1 MEENMTGGCELA
13 LTRCRKRRCIGIYG
27 SVHSSTRRL
36 ESCRGRRF
44 DQDQTSRRPQS
55 SSSVGRCPEKSPR
68 ELVDNVHDQ
77 LVSNIIAANK
87 DAVKSQDLSPEIK
100 KVESQLNELCRYIAK
115 ANKHFW
121 PALLDFGR
129 DLTAKPAYYSR
140 GDEREMQLYLAYSY
154 GAWKETRSAIG
165 VIREKTNNKL

>member
-1 MEENMTGGCELA
+1 MDLFTSQFGGLSHA
-13 LTRCRKRRCIGIYG
+13 VVVVLIKI
-27 SVHSSTRRL
+27 RL
-36 ESCRGRRF
+36 
-44 DQDQTSRRPQS
+44 
-55 SSSVGRCPEKSPR
+55 
-68 ELVDNVHDQ
+68 LVDLRALHQSVIVHEKLLRGLVDSVCHQ
-77 LVSNIIAANK
+77 LVSNIIAPNK
-87 DAVKSQDLSPEIK
+87 DTVKSQDLSPVIK
-100 KVESQLNELCRYIAK
+100 NVESQVNELCRYIAK

-121 PALLDFGR
+121 AALLDFGR

>member
-1 MEENMTGGCELA
+1 MPC
-13 LTRCRKRRCIGIYG
+13 
-27 SVHSSTRRL
+27 
-36 ESCRGRRF
+36 
-44 DQDQTSRRPQS
+44 
-55 SSSVGRCPEKSPR
+55 SSSVGHCPEKSPR
-68 ELVDNVHDQ
+68 ELFDNVHDQ
-77 LVSNIIAANK
+77 VVSNIIAANK

-100 KVESQLNELCRYIAK
+100 NVESQVVYRYIAK

-129 DLTAKPAYYSR
+129 DLSAKPAYYSR

-165 VIREKTNNKL
+165 VIREKTNNKLR

>member
-1 MEENMTGGCELA
+1 MDLF
-13 LTRCRKRRCIGIYG
+13 
-27 SVHSSTRRL
+27 TRRL
-36 ESCRGRRF
+36 GGLSHAVVVVLIKIRL
-44 DQDQTSRRPQS
+44 
-55 SSSVGRCPEKSPR
+55 
-68 ELVDNVHDQ
+68 LVDLRALHR
-77 LVSNIIAANK
+77 NIIAANK
-87 DAVKSQDLSPEIK
+87 DAVKSQDLSPEIQ

>member
-1 MEENMTGGCELA
+1 MDLF
-13 LTRCRKRRCIGIYG
+13 
-27 SVHSSTRRL
+27 TRRL
-36 ESCRGRRF
+36 GGLSHAVVVVLIKIRL
-44 DQDQTSRRPQS
+44 
-55 SSSVGRCPEKSPR
+55 
-68 ELVDNVHDQ
+68 LVDLRALHRL

-87 DAVKSQDLSPEIK
+87 DAVKSQDLSPESK

>member
-1 MEENMTGGCELA
+1 MDLFTRQFGGLSHGVVVVLIKIRLLVDLRA
-13 LTRCRKRRCIGIYG
+13 IYQLVI
-27 SVHSSTRRL
+27 VH
-36 ESCRGRRF
+36 
-44 DQDQTSRRPQS
+44 
-55 SSSVGRCPEKSPR
+55 EKLPP

-100 KVESQLNELCRYIAK
+100 NVESQANELYRYIAK

-129 DLTAKPAYYSR
+129 DLTARLPYYSR
-140 GDEREMQLYLAYSY
+140 GDERVARDAALPGLF
-154 GAWKETRSAIG
+154 
-165 VIREKTNNKL
+165 L